1 MYPFLVRPA
10 LSVDILLPRLCSVF
24 CSAHRRIWPLLLGPA
39 RLISENIAI
48 LKQLPILRLVETLS
62 ALDCLTEQRIRA
74 EGGNL
79 SQVRPRSGTI
89 VCKNVWVS
97 PSPAPALHLVI
108 PIITSD
114 QAPGNWELSVKWAM
128 VNRELNI
135 RFEALQTCK
144 LSPAAGRQL
153 L

>member
-97 PSPAPALHLVI
+97 PSPAQPSPSTAVSYPHHH
-108 PIITSD
+108 
-114 QAPGNWELSVKWAM
+114 QATKRCQSNERWSTE
-128 VNRELNI
+128 N
-135 RFEALQTCK
+135 
-144 LSPAAGRQL
+144 
-153 L
+153 

>member
-39 RLISENIAI
+39 RLISENIGI

-79 SQVRPRSGTI
+79 SLALEQFFARMCGLAPAQ
-89 VCKNVWVS
+89 
-97 PSPAPALHLVI
+97 PSPAQP
-108 PIITSD
+108 
-114 QAPGNWELSVKWAM
+114 
-128 VNRELNI
+128 
-135 RFEALQTCK
+135 
-144 LSPAAGRQL
+144 SPSTAFSYPHHHQ
-153 L
+153 